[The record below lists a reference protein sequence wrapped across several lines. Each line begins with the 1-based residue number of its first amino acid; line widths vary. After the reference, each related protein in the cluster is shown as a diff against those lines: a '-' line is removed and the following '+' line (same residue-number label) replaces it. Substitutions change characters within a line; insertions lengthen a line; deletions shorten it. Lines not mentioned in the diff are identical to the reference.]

1 MENVSV
7 KSVVVVLDG
16 TKATVELV
24 GDLTRAGT
32 RVTAVGEN
40 FRDVVAVLS
49 GEVYALVADLSD
61 PEQWDTALLRAEQ
74 RHGAVEQV
82 LDPAGRLAPVAA

>member
-16 TKATVELV
+16 TPATVELV
-24 GDLTRAGT
+24 SELSRAGT
-32 RVTAVGEN
+32 RVTAVGAN
-40 FRDVVAVLS
+40 FRDVVSVLS
-49 GEVYALVADLSD
+49 GDVYALVADLAD

-74 RHGAVEQV
+74 RHGTVERV
-82 LDPAGRLAPVAA
+82 LDPAGRLAPRAA